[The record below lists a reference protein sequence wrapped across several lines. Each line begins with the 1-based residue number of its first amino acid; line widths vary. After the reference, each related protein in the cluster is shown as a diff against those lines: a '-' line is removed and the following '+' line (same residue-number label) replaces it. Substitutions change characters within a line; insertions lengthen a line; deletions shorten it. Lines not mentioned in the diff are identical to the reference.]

1 MYDPFMRGF
10 NCVPVCG
17 YFTTIFEKRRAA
29 FDKDVDLK
37 KTAVTVNADTI
48 IPGRQEGPWTQL
60 LSDQPHNRKQ
70 QNQEVNQQQL
80 YCISQNSA

>member
-48 IPGRQEGPWTQL
+48 IPGRHHFNTVI
-60 LSDQPHNRKQ
+60 HRKDHGHSFFQ
-70 QNQEVNQQQL
+70 INL
-80 YCISQNSA
+80 TIGNSRIRR